1 MLTVV
6 TELIDNI
13 NSVILTD
20 GQCAD
25 NINTNV
31 QRMGSLRLRR
41 RVQVVVPQDN
51 FTCNGRLTRIMASM
65 LQEPERNDSFL
76 FQVWRPS
83 FLGSTLYNRVGQIA
97 LRESDVTEFIVN
109 ITTNTVNITTNTS
122 YYLVN
127 MSLTGGERI
136 EFQSGDVMGY
146 YHPLSP
152 RYRVYNDPE
161 ANNYVTYGLDNDTG
175 PTETFNISDSS
186 VSQHNNRQPLFA
198 VNFGE

>member
-1 MLTVV
+1 MLAANV
-6 TELIDNI
+6 

-31 QRMGSLRLRR
+31 QRIGSLRLRR
-41 RVQVVVPQDN
+41 SVQVVVPQDN

-65 LQEPERNDSFL
+65 LQHPERNDSFL

-97 LRESDVTEFIVN
+97 LRESDVTEFI
-109 ITTNTVNITTNTS
+109 VNITTNTS

-186 VSQHNNRQPLFA
+186 VTQHNRQPLFA
-198 VNFGE
+198 VNFSE